1 MSRETFSKHKT
12 ILYSVETPDDKEV
25 SRGSTSGRYSA
36 LKRKDSKTNERI
48 DMADLVQH
56 SKKEATTSRLVNLKI
71 VQMPVETELFGP
83 IVQRRYWKLAVGV
96 SVRMV
101 AWGLDWRPRRKDIAG
116 R

>member
-36 LKRKDSKTNERI
+36 LIKEDSKTNERI

-56 SKKEATTSRLVNLKI
+56 SGKEATTSRLENLKNSS
-71 VQMPVETELFGP
+71 GA
-83 IVQRRYWKLAVGV
+83 RRN
-96 SVRMV
+96 
-101 AWGLDWRPRRKDIAG
+101 
-116 R
+116 